1 MADVVIELKG
11 LTKIYGTQPTV
22 DHLDLEIKKGEVFG
36 LLGPNGAGK
45 TTTILMIL
53 GLVEPTEGEV
63 KVLGINST
71 REPLKVKKWVGYLPE
86 DVGFYEDMTGL
97 ENLKLTAAL
106 NGMEEKEA
114 VKAAEELLEKV
125 GLGEARDKK
134 VGAYSRGMR
143 QRLGLADALIKK
155 PQIVILDEPTLGLD
169 PEGMKEFLELI
180 KNLSRE
186 GGMTVLL
193 SSHHLHQVQEICDRV
208 GIFVK
213 GKLIAKGTV
222 SELAKEL
229 FSTELY
235 TFEVAVNPME
245 DDLISKLMS
254 VEGVKKVEKEG
265 KVFIVHAERDVSA
278 EVAKTVVKEGYNLV
292 RLMPKSY
299 GLDDIYHRY
308 FEGVQ

>member
-11 LTKIYGTQPTV
+11 LTKIYGIQPAV
-22 DHLDLEIKKGEVFG
+22 DHLDLEIKRGEVFG

-125 GLGEARDKK
+125 GLGKLKTKKWEHIPEA
-134 VGAYSRGMR
+134 
-143 QRLGLADALIKK
+143 
-155 PQIVILDEPTLGLD
+155 
-169 PEGMKEFLELI
+169 
-180 KNLSRE
+180 
-186 GGMTVLL
+186 
-193 SSHHLHQVQEICDRV
+193 
-208 GIFVK
+208 
-213 GKLIAKGTV
+213 
-222 SELAKEL
+222 
-229 FSTELY
+229 
-235 TFEVAVNPME
+235 
-245 DDLISKLMS
+245 
-254 VEGVKKVEKEG
+254 
-265 KVFIVHAERDVSA
+265 
-278 EVAKTVVKEGYNLV
+278 
-292 RLMPKSY
+292 
-299 GLDDIYHRY
+299 
-308 FEGVQ
+308 

>member
-1 MADVVIELKG
+1 MAETVIELKG
-11 LTKIYGTQPTV
+11 LTKIYGTQPAV
-22 DHLDLEIKKGEVFG
+22 DHLDLEIKRGEVFG

-125 GLGEARDKK
+125 GLGEAKDKK

-245 DDLISKLMS
+245 DDLIPKLMS

-265 KVFIVHAERDVSA
+265 KAFIVHAEKDVSA
-278 EVAKTVVKEGYNLV
+278 EVAKTVVKEGYNLAK
-292 RLMPKSY
+292 LMPKSY

>member
-1 MADVVIELKG
+1 M
-11 LTKIYGTQPTV
+11 
-22 DHLDLEIKKGEVFG
+22 
-36 LLGPNGAGK
+36 
-45 TTTILMIL
+45 
-53 GLVEPTEGEV
+53 
-63 KVLGINST
+63 
-71 REPLKVKKWVGYLPE
+71 
-86 DVGFYEDMTGL
+86 
-97 ENLKLTAAL
+97 
-106 NGMEEKEA
+106 
-114 VKAAEELLEKV
+114 LEKV
-125 GLGEARDKK
+125 GLSEAKNKK

-180 KNLSRE
+180 KNLSKE

-235 TFEVAVNPME
+235 AFEVTVDSIE
-245 DDLISKLMS
+245 DKLISKLME
-254 VEGVKKVEKEG
+254 VEGVKKVEKNGESL
-265 KVFIVHAERDVSA
+265 IVHAERDVSG
-278 EVAKTVVKEGYNLV
+278 EIAKVVVKEGYNLAKLV
-292 RLMPKSY
+292 PKSY